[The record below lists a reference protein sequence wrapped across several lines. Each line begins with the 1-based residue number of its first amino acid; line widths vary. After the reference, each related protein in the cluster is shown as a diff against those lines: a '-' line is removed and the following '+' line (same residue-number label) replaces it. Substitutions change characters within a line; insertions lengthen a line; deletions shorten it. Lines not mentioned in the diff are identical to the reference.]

1 MLFLTAL
8 EELRTSGRPDFA
20 GVVYDSAPSAVISPV
35 AGRAATDLR
44 DALRAVPTK
53 FRRTSR
59 RPRGRAT
66 AQVAGPVVAALAG
79 LSARETLSAIGNV
92 LPAAAA
98 ALPHRKAHFDFFDAV
113 RDPARNRPR
122 KELVV
127 YGAGDR
133 LVPARAVEQF
143 AALRRDQGSDVTAF
157 DFGAASGHVAHFLN
171 DPQRYKDLVADWA

>member
-1 MLFLTAL
+1 M
-8 EELRTSGRPDFA
+8 
-20 GVVYDSAPSAVISPV
+20 
-35 AGRAATDLR
+35 
-44 DALRAVPTK
+44 
-53 FRRTSR
+53 
-59 RPRGRAT
+59 
-66 AQVAGPVVAALAG
+66 AALAG